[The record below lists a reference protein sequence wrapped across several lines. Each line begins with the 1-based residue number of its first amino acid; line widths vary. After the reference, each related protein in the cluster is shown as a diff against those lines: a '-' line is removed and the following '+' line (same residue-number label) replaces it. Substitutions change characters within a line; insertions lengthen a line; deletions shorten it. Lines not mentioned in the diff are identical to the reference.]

1 MFSFLISAFPF
12 LGENIADGGGIN
24 QAYRAYIRW
33 LESQT
38 DLGTLQ
44 NEILPELNLTMTQL
58 FFLNFGQVWCGEI
71 RREANKNKMKTAVH
85 SPGRFRVIGALS
97 NFEEFS
103 KEFNCPV
110 GSPMNP
116 KKKCKVW

>member
-1 MFSFLISAFPF
+1 ML
-12 LGENIADGGGIN
+12 LQLLLTLTGENIADGGGIN
-24 QAYRAYIRW
+24 QSYRAYKRW
-33 LESQT
+33 LEAQT
-38 DLGTLQ
+38 DPKVLK
-44 NEILPELNLTMTQL
+44 NEVLPELNLTMKQL

-71 RREANKNKMKTAVH
+71 RTEANKNKMKTAVH

-97 NFEEFS
+97 NFEDFS

-116 KKKCKVW
+116 KAKCKVW